1 MDPQPGA
8 VLAAAARLEDVL
20 SALSLDACDKLVDCI
35 RSAGSLRPARA
46 ACRALRDCVDGS
58 VREVRVVVR
67 EATER
72 SWRDSGE
79 LGLLPFAF
87 WPRLSGV
94 HIILDDAADITARL
108 ERGEPRDAPDDVG
121 LETLLALP
129 FLGMPKA
136 SRQRI
141 THLSVFQ
148 TGNSA
153 WYAESALKS
162 LLQSFSGLRSVEL
175 HGVRHMVLGS
185 AVQDMLYHSLA
196 EAAPRLERLTLPD
209 LACLSHLVSVIESE
223 WEADLS
229 FSRSAERQRGRSLHG
244 GTRSSSASGERAAG
258 GGALAAA
265 QQQPG
270 ETQQVMQAAFGH
282 VQQVEVIQST
292 NLHGTDGP
300 SLHANSFLF
309 YSWDF
314 LGGARCLRLECCPLY
329 AVAEA
334 GDEGLLQQPGQPR
347 DVLLSPY
354 GFLGPMLQYS
364 LQLRSLE
371 QLQLRQCWLRR
382 METGKLSRF
391 DLDVGYAPVASLAL
405 PTGRCTEYREIVS
418 LQLSQWYFPGGQ
430 STPSLQAHLPGM
442 LCHSLRTLTDFVARV
457 LVPQPQAQTETPTRV
472 VGKGFRWLSVPWLL
486 LEGSRGGAPSQDDLQ
501 PLRALHQACPELRIG
516 VGALVALHPL
526 QGGRA
531 LAACGLPVP
540 PADQTWEWAAE
551 AADAIAALGGP
562 TAAIQQLHVGVSVAC
577 GGGSIGGGTS
587 SLRHLVFL
595 APCGGRVSR
604 GCSVSLGC
612 SGSAAAEGP
621 DGQQQ
626 QPRTYEEAVQE
637 SLWRMLAAGALAASA
652 PAAAAAAAASFAV
665 ASAAHSPPSRSPPR
679 PLLLLTGP
687 AVALMVKAPAALHAW
702 LSQLAQGA
710 AECAVDLAFTRHML
724 GGEDDHTSQQ
734 QRPQLLPRSS
744 YIHSYLPL
752 PLQSGTAVLL
762 TCGAAA
768 RAAEAVEAAA
778 RQLACGEAAG
788 SVQVQVAACAA
799 AAVSEASGAPSLAS
813 LGYTDAA
820 AALVDT
826 LAEVIQEAMDAAEG
840 ATAGSGTG
848 SSCGGRAGG
857 SSETEGG
864 GTGGAGPSSGGG
876 GGGGGGGTAGGG
888 GATGGGGG
896 GTAGGGGATGGGGGG
911 GGGFQRVH
919 LEWMQ
924 ELQRLPH
931 SVLMV

>member
-1 MDPQPGA
+1 MDSRPGRA
-8 VLAAAARLEDVL
+8 PRLEDVL

-35 RSAGSLRPARA
+35 RATGSLRPARA
-46 ACRALRDCVDGS
+46 ACKALRDCVDGS
-58 VREVRVVVR
+58 VREIRVVVR
-67 EATER
+67 EASKR
-72 SWRDSGE
+72 QRGPM
-79 LGLLPFAF
+79 PFAF
-87 WPRLSGV
+87 WQRLARV
-94 HIILDDAADITARL
+94 HVILDDASDILTRL
-108 ERGEPRDAPDDVG
+108 ERGEPRDVAGDVG

-136 SRQRI
+136 SLRRI
-141 THLSVFQ
+141 AHLAVFQ
-148 TGNSA
+148 TGNRA
-153 WYAESALKS
+153 WTPELALS
-162 LLQSFSGLRSVEL
+162 NLLQRLPGLRSVEL
-175 HGVRHMVLGS
+175 HGVRHMPSGPYR
-185 AVQDMLYHSLA
+185 QYMLYQSLA
-196 EAAPRLERLTLPD
+196 EAAPRLERLTLPE
-209 LACLSHLVSVIESE
+209 LACLSGLVGAVDSESR
-223 WEADLS
+223 AS
-229 FSRSAERQRGRSLHG
+229 TRISASSARQRGHSLHG
-244 GTRSSSASGERAAG
+244 GTHSSGGERAAG
-258 GGALAAA
+258 ALLAS
-265 QQQPG
+265 QQPAK
-270 ETQQVMQAAFGH
+270 TQAMRNAFRH
-282 VQQVEVIQST
+282 VQQLDILQLTSQ
-292 NLHGTDGP
+292 NGTAAP
-300 SLHANSFLF
+300 SLRANTRLF
-309 YSWDF
+309 SLWGV
-314 LGGARCLRLECCPLY
+314 LRALRSLRLDYCPLY
-329 AVAEA
+329 TSA
-334 GDEGLLQQPGQPR
+334 GEGVEIMQLAGPAR
-347 DVLLSPY
+347 DALLSPY
-354 GFLGPMLQYS
+354 GFLRLMLYKS

-382 METGKLSRF
+382 MATGQLSR
-391 DLDVGYAPVASLAL
+391 LSLEVRYGPVASSTR
-405 PTGRCTEYREIVS
+405 PGTRCSDKHREIVS
-418 LQLSQWYFPGGQ
+418 LQLSQGYFPSGMG
-430 STPSLQAHLPGM
+430 TWALEAYLPGM
-442 LCHSLRTLTDFVARV
+442 LCHSLRTLTDFVGRV
-457 LVPQPQAQTETPTRV
+457 VGQQTQAQTETPTRV

-526 QGGRA
+526 QGARA

-540 PADQTWEWAAE
+540 PADQAWEWAAE

-562 TAAIQQLHVGVSVAC
+562 TAAIQQLHVGVSVSC
-577 GGGSIGGGTS
+577 GGSSIGGGGTS

-604 GCSVSLGC
+604 GCSGGFGG

-621 DGQQQ
+621 DGQEQQQQ
-626 QPRTYEEAVQE
+626 QPCTYEEAVQE
-637 SLWRMLAAGALAASA
+637 ALWRMLAAGALAASA
-652 PAAAAAAAASFAV
+652 PAAAAAAAASSAA
-665 ASAAHSPPSRSPPR
+665 ASAAHSLPSRPPPR

-687 AVALMVKAPAALHAW
+687 AVALMVKAPAALQAW

-826 LAEVIQEAMDAAEG
+826 LAEVRSCRLGMGLWLGIAAG
-840 ATAGSGTG
+840 WNGRNRGSGIAAQGLTG
-848 SSCGGRAGG
+848 VLQ
-857 SSETEGG
+857 
-864 GTGGAGPSSGGG
+864 GAQRRNASGHI
-876 GGGGGGGTAGGG
+876 AQH
-888 GATGGGGG
+888 AS
-896 GTAGGGGATGGGGGG
+896 
-911 GGGFQRVH
+911 
-919 LEWMQ
+919 L
-924 ELQRLPH
+924 L
-931 SVLMV
+931 